1 MNIDPL
7 IVVQIMDLKNCEDLQ
22 SVLPHS
28 DSAASSSDG
37 ECLLETIDEDFE
49 YNEIDGE
56 NSSGVASDNDAEDFA
71 YYQDVYRFVTTL
83 KSEFIKRKQS
93 VGWNSI
99 QKKKD
104 EVKEELQRKTDVVK
118 EELQRK
124 TDVVKEA
131 VKTSKD
137 RISEKGREKL
147 EHGRKSILQLQRRTY
162 KRLKKLEPEENSKLK
177 VIFTKSVLTLVL
189 KTFATCSG
197 QWLLPWYYAF
207 TCPCLIIW
215 RIITYWQ
222 AQFQYF
228 CLDFC
233 YFGNL
238 IISLILW
245 FAPSSPELCALQ
257 FSIANGMLYLGAF
270 SFRNS
275 LVFHSVD
282 KMTSTYIH
290 TVPLLLTFGIR
301 WFPEET
307 SRFWHDSFPEAMEPS
322 IKWNVLGPFAVLIAH
337 SLLYTLLVNVIL
349 QPEEH
354 IVTSFRYLRA
364 KKGVKKVFGPD
375 APYIVFLVVNMV
387 LCLLFSSLTMLM
399 YKYFFV
405 HVISLIVLLMYIT
418 WNGAGYYF
426 EIFRMSLEQRQ
437 SSNEKED

>member
-1 MNIDPL
+1 MTKDINDDFL
-7 IVVQIMDLKNCEDLQ
+7 GTR
-22 SVLPHS
+22 PHS
-28 DSAASSSDG
+28 GSVASSSDG
-37 ECLLETIDEDFE
+37 EFLSENIDEDFE
-49 YNEIDGE
+49 YYE
-56 NSSGVASDNDAEDFA
+56 NDTESSSGVTSDNDADDFA
-71 YYQDVYRFVTTL
+71 YYQDVYRFVNVI
-83 KSEFIKRKQS
+83 KSEFNKRKPS
-93 VGWNSI
+93 VDWNSF
-99 QKKKD
+99 QRKKD

-118 EELQRK
+118 E
-124 TDVVKEA
+124 VVKTGKE
-131 VKTSKD
+131 T
-137 RISEKGREKL
+137 ISVKGREKL
-147 EHGRKSILQLQRRTY
+147 AHGKKSILKLQKKTY
-162 KRLKKLEPEENSKLK
+162 KRLKKFEPEENSKMK
-177 VIFTKSVLTLVL
+177 VIFTKSVLTLVI

-301 WFPEET
+301 WFPVET
-307 SRFWHDSFPEAMEPS
+307 SRYWHASFPEVVEPS
-322 IKWNVLGPFAVLIAH
+322 IKWNVIGPLFVLVAH
-337 SLLYTLLVNVIL
+337 SMLYTILVNVIL

-354 IVTSFRYLRA
+354 IVTSFRYLKA
-364 KKGVKKVFGPD
+364 KKGVKNVFGPNP
-375 APYIVFLVVNMV
+375 PYIVFVAVNII
-387 LCLLFSSLTMLM
+387 LCLIFSTLTMLT
-399 YKYFFV
+399 YKYFIV
-405 HVISLIVLLMYIT
+405 HSISLSVLLIYVI

-426 EIFRMSLEQRQ
+426 EIFRMSMVQQ
-437 SSNEKED
+437 NMSNEKED